1 MWNQGGFSIASD
13 SNVTQ
18 NDGEAKPA
26 WIDPIEKIVAL
37 RNHHVAFA
45 GAGSARIDG
54 VDINELVREWEKS
67 LEGPLE
73 HIEDY
78 VISFLSWFY
87 ELNHVGIHFGSMD
100 TLKNNFASHLRGWK
114 RVLEEAQI
122 DYVNADFAS
131 VVEVA
136 IDAVGYHEVSE
147 LNLYGLRFKDFEKQ
161 HLAPTSESRDSERFS
176 YDIAMRIVN
185 QIREKVRD
193 GIEITTKKTEMM
205 DVLSPYIDEIFL
217 DVFGFEWDSSIS
229 WQLAIMEIEYLWLEN
244 VFHSQGSIAKCL
256 FIGYGEKDW
265 FPRAIKFSI
274 GDTIHGIKKASLD
287 LVANPDH
294 QWYVNL
300 GISRASSGLI
310 HGFSPDFRDEAPEL
324 LKPHVKKNH
333 HGLVMDAIKKYG
345 VDRKESTLEKTNLL
359 NIDRLE
365 YVARLFVEMEAL
377 NSYLVENLPGV
388 GGNIQVVTMTKTTRR
403 ELTYPEFQ

>member
-67 LEGPLE
+67 LKGPLE

-100 TLKNNFASHLRGWK
+100 TLKNNFASHLRAWK

-122 DYVNADFAS
+122 DYVKADFAS
-131 VVEVA
+131 VVEGA

-147 LNLYGLRFKDFEKQ
+147 LNLY
-161 HLAPTSESRDSERFS
+161 
-176 YDIAMRIVN
+176 
-185 QIREKVRD
+185 
-193 GIEITTKKTEMM
+193 
-205 DVLSPYIDEIFL
+205 
-217 DVFGFEWDSSIS
+217 
-229 WQLAIMEIEYLWLEN
+229 
-244 VFHSQGSIAKCL
+244 
-256 FIGYGEKDW
+256 
-265 FPRAIKFSI
+265 
-274 GDTIHGIKKASLD
+274 
-287 LVANPDH
+287 
-294 QWYVNL
+294 
-300 GISRASSGLI
+300 
-310 HGFSPDFRDEAPEL
+310 
-324 LKPHVKKNH
+324 
-333 HGLVMDAIKKYG
+333 
-345 VDRKESTLEKTNLL
+345 
-359 NIDRLE
+359 
-365 YVARLFVEMEAL
+365 
-377 NSYLVENLPGV
+377 
-388 GGNIQVVTMTKTTRR
+388 
-403 ELTYPEFQ
+403 